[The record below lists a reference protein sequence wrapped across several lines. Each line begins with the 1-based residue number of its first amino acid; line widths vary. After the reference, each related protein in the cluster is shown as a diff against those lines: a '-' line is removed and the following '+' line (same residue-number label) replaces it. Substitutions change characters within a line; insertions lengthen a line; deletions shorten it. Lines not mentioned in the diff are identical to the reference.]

1 MQNVAWLDDY
11 ALFMAVKDAHG
22 GQAWNTWNA
31 DIRDRQPSALVT
43 WRMKLTSAIEMWKFF
58 QWKFFDQWNWLK
70 SYANNKGVQII
81 EVNLKDY
88 NLKKYEKRVVEQF
101 EKVNGVDGLW
111 LMPAYVPCDHLGK
124 CIANKNGALAGK
136 CSH

>member
-1 MQNVAWLDDY
+1 MPFAITQCT
-11 ALFMAVKDAHG
+11 
-22 GQAWNTWNA
+22 NTA
-31 DIRDRQPSALVT
+31 TASAM
-43 WRMKLTSAIEMWKFF
+43 RHQE
-58 QWKFFDQWNWLK
+58 
-70 SYANNKGVQII
+70 NKGVQII

-88 NLKKYEKRVVEQF
+88 DLKKYEKRVVEQF